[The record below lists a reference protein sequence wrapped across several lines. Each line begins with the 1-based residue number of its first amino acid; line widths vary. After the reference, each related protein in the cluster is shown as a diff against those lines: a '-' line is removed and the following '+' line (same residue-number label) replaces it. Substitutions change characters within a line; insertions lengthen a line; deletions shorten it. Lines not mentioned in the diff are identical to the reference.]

1 LVAEPKLVTLA
12 TREGVALGVTRSYS
26 FAMAFD
32 PVKSVL
38 AAGGKHGLSENE
50 KRDPIGLAVVALNK
64 FAQSDLIDRLGLRR
78 TSEQTVFRVT
88 SAGFKTASAAGR
100 VFARV
105 GGSGGGK
112 RVPSA
117 QPTGLFDLT
126 PSEDEQMLVDVVTD
140 FANEVVRPAAAESNE
155 ACAAPD
161 ELLKA
166 SLEIG
171 LPILGVS
178 EELGGIATERSAVAG
193 VLVHEALANGDMGIA
208 VAALASGAVAT
219 ALSLYGTDEQ
229 QSTYLPAF
237 AGDEVP
243 VAALVLAEPTALYD
257 PLTPATKATR
267 KGDGFVLNGT
277 KSGVVRGADAELLL
291 IGAELDGKPQ
301 LFLVESSAPGIV
313 VISDPSMGIRA
324 AGITRLELTDVA
336 VENVALFGD
345 ATTYLEVVQ
354 NSRLAWCALS
364 LGTAQ
369 AVLDYVTPYVKERY
383 AFGEPIAYR
392 QSVAFKVADI
402 AIELQGMRLVTYKA
416 AGRVAQGKD
425 ASREIALARRLCAER
440 GMAIGNDGVQL
451 LGGHGFVKEHPVE
464 RWYRDLRAIGLMEG
478 AVLV

>member
-1 LVAEPKLVTLA
+1 
-12 TREGVALGVTRSYS
+12 
-26 FAMAFD
+26 MAFD

-38 AAGGKHGLSENE
+38 AAGGKHGLSDSE

-64 FAQSDLIDRLGLRR
+64 FAQSDLIDRLGLRK

-100 VFARV
+100 AFART
-105 GGSGGGK
+105 GGKGGGK
-112 RVPSA
+112 RVPA
-117 QPTGLFDLT
+117 AANTGLFDLT

-140 FANEVVRPAAAESNE
+140 FADEVVRPAASEADE

-193 VLVHEALANGDMGIA
+193 VLVHEALSRGDMGIA
-208 VAALASGAVAT
+208 VASLAAGAVAT

-243 VAALVLAEPTALYD
+243 AAALVLAEPTALFD
-257 PLTPATKATR
+257 PLTPATKAVR
-267 KGDGFVLNGT
+267 QGSGYVLNGT
-277 KSGVVRGADAELLL
+277 KAAVVRGADAELFI

-301 LFLVESSAPGIV
+301 LFLVESTTDGITV
-313 VISDPSMGIRA
+313 VSDPSMGVRA
-324 AGITRLELTDVA
+324 AGLTRIELTDVA
-336 VENVALFGD
+336 VEDVALLGD
-345 ATTYLEVVQ
+345 SATYREVVQ
-354 NSRLAWCALS
+354 NSRLAWCGLA

-369 AVLDYVTPYVKERY
+369 AVLDYVTPYVKSRE
-383 AFGEPIAYR
+383 AFGEPIAHR
-392 QSVAFKVADI
+392 QSVAFMVANI

-416 AGRVAQGKD
+416 ASRVAQGKD

-440 GMAIGNDGVQL
+440 GMQIGLDGVQL
-451 LGGHGFVKEHPVE
+451 LGGHGYVKEHPVE